1 MFNRNLVFAAACLGM
16 LLFGIVFLS
25 LGSANNMLAERFH
38 LDDNGIGTLTALLPF
53 GILAGSLIFGP
64 IVDRFGYKWM
74 LIVCA
79 LLVMVGLEGMA
90 LAGSK
95 ALIQFFVF
103 VIGFGGGVLNGA
115 TNALAAD
122 VSEGERGAKLSLLG
136 VFFGIGA
143 LGMPSTLAALS
154 RHFSLASIVAGIGVF
169 VLVPVAFFLIITFP
183 PPKQRA
189 QPGSATSGLALL
201 KHPIFLLAGL
211 ALAIQSGMEG
221 MSNDWITRYF
231 KKVTLSGQHAAEWQ
245 TLLGL
250 MAVTGAMVVA
260 RMALSGLLKHMKSQL
275 VLFASIGITAA
286 GALLLMY
293 AHSYGVSLAAALLI
307 GAGLAAAFPVVLSYI
322 GDLYPTQSG
331 TAFSTIFFIALI
343 GNMAINKS
351 FGLLAQVHGIAQYTK
366 VMLGCLAAS
375 AVLLFLVVKQ
385 LRSASLEAAR
395 NGRAP
400 SPLGAEPDNL
410 DGAQVTARPT
420 SASTN
425 PSIQ

>member
-1 MFNRNLVFAAACLGM
+1 MYNRNLVFAAACLGM

-25 LGSANNMLAERFH
+25 LGSVNNMLAERFH

-74 LIVCA
+74 LIICA
-79 LLVMVGLEGMA
+79 LLVMAGLEGMA
-90 LAGSK
+90 FAGSTGF
-95 ALIQFFVF
+95 IQFFVF
-103 VIGFGGGVLNGA
+103 LIGFGGGVLNGA

-154 RHFSLASIVAGIGVF
+154 KHFSLAGIVAGIGCF
-169 VLVPVAFFLIITFP
+169 VLVPVLYFLLITFP
-183 PPKQRA
+183 PPKQKA
-189 QPGSATSGLALL
+189 QPVSATSGLALL

-221 MSNDWITRYF
+221 MSNDWMTRYF
-231 KKVTLSGQHAAEWQ
+231 KKVTLSGQHAAEWK

-250 MAVTGAMVVA
+250 MAVTGAMVLA
-260 RMALSGLLKHMKSQL
+260 RIVLSGLLKRVKSQV

-293 AHSYGVSLAAALLI
+293 RDQLWRVAGGGAADWRGPGRRVS
-307 GAGLAAAFPVVLSYI
+307 
-322 GDLYPTQSG
+322 
-331 TAFSTIFFIALI
+331 
-343 GNMAINKS
+343 
-351 FGLLAQVHGIAQYTK
+351 
-366 VMLGCLAAS
+366 
-375 AVLLFLVVKQ
+375 
-385 LRSASLEAAR
+385 RSS
-395 NGRAP
+395 
-400 SPLGAEPDNL
+400 
-410 DGAQVTARPT
+410 
-420 SASTN
+420 
-425 PSIQ
+425 

>member
-1 MFNRNLVFAAACLGM
+1 MYNRNLVFAAACLGM

-25 LGSANNMLAERFH
+25 LGSVNNMLAERFH
-38 LDDNGIGTLTALLPF
+38 LDDNAIGTLTALLPF

-74 LIVCA
+74 LIICA
-79 LLVMVGLEGMA
+79 LLVMAGLEGMA
-90 LAGSK
+90 LANRTG
-95 ALIQFFVF
+95 LIQLFVF

-122 VSEGERGAKLSLLG
+122 VSEGERGARLSLLG

-154 RHFSLASIVAGIGVF
+154 RHFSLAAIVAGIGAV
-169 VLVPVAFFLIITFP
+169 VLVPVLYFLLIAFP
-183 PPKQRA
+183 PPKQKA
-189 QPGSATSGLALL
+189 QPAPAASGLTLL
-201 KHPIFLLAGL
+201 KHPIFLFAGL

-221 MSNDWITRYF
+221 MSNDWMTRYF

-250 MAVTGAMVVA
+250 MAVTGAMVLA
-260 RMALSGLLKHMKSQL
+260 RIVLSRLLKHVKSQI

-286 GALLLMY
+286 GALLLMF
-293 AHSYGVSLAAALLI
+293 ALRFAASYGVSLAAALLI

-322 GDLYPTQSG
+322 GDLYPAQSG

-343 GNMAINKS
+343 GNMTINKS
-351 FGLLAQVHGIAQYTK
+351 FGALAQVHGIQQYTH
-366 VMLGCLAAS
+366 VMLACLAAS

-385 LRSASLEAAR
+385 LR
-395 NGRAP
+395 P
-400 SPLGAEPDNL
+400 
-410 DGAQVTARPT
+410 V
-420 SASTN
+420 N
-425 PSIQ
+425 PSTQ

>member
-25 LGSANNMLAERFH
+25 LGSVNNMLAERFH

-64 IVDRFGYKWM
+64 IVDRFGYRWM
-74 LIVCA
+74 LVVCA
-79 LLVMVGLEGMA
+79 LLVMAGLEGMA
-90 LAGSK
+90 FASSTG
-95 ALIQFFVF
+95 LIQFFVF
-103 VIGFGGGVLNGA
+103 LIGFGGGVLNGA

-154 RHFSLASIVAGIGVF
+154 KHFSLAAIVAGIGAF
-169 VLVPVAFFLIITFP
+169 VVVPVIYFLVITFP
-183 PPKQRA
+183 PPKQKA
-189 QPGSATSGLALL
+189 QPAFGTSGFALL

-231 KKVTLSGQHAAEWQ
+231 KKVTLSGEHAEEWK

-250 MAVTGAMVVA
+250 MAVTGAMVLA
-260 RMALSGLLKHMKSQL
+260 RIVLSGLLKHVKSQI
-275 VLFASIGITAA
+275 VLFASIGITTA

-293 AHSYGVSLAAALLI
+293 ATSYGVSLAAALLI

-322 GDLYPTQSG
+322 GDLYPAQSG

-343 GNMAINKS
+343 GNMTINKS
-351 FGLLAQVHGIAQYTK
+351 FGLLAQIHGIHQYTK
-366 VMLGCLAAS
+366 VMLGCLVAS
-375 AVLLFLVVKQ
+375 AVLLFLVVKLLQ
-385 LRSASLEAAR
+385 ASPGRTAAEAI
-395 NGRAP
+395 P
-400 SPLGAEPDNL
+400 
-410 DGAQVTARPT
+410 
-420 SASTN
+420 STN

>member
-1 MFNRNLVFAAACLGM
+1 MYNRKLVFAAACLGM

-25 LGSANNMLAERFH
+25 LGSVNNMLAERFH

-53 GILAGSLIFGP
+53 GILAGSLVFGP

-79 LLVMVGLEGMA
+79 LLVMAGLEGMA
-90 LAGSK
+90 FADSK
-95 ALIQFFVF
+95 GLIQFFVF
-103 VIGFGGGVLNGA
+103 LIGFGGGVLNGA

-154 RHFSLASIVAGIGVF
+154 KRFSLAGIVAGIGAF
-169 VLVPVAFFLIITFP
+169 VLVPVLYFLVITFP
-183 PPKQRA
+183 PPKQKA
-189 QPGSATSGLALL
+189 QPASATSGLAML

-250 MAVTGAMVVA
+250 MAVTGAMVLA
-260 RMALSGLLKHMKSQL
+260 RIVLSGLLKHIKSQV
-275 VLFASIGITAA
+275 VLFASIVVTAA

-293 AHSYGVSLAAALLI
+293 ATSYGVSLAAALLI

-322 GDLYPTQSG
+322 GDLYPAQSG
-331 TAFSTIFFIALI
+331 TAFSPIFFIALI
-343 GNMAINKS
+343 GNMTINKS
-351 FGLLAQVHGIAQYTK
+351 FGLLAQIHGIQQYTK

-375 AVLLFLVVKQ
+375 AALLFLVVKQ
-385 LRSASLEAAR
+385 LRV
-395 NGRAP
+395 
-400 SPLGAEPDNL
+400 SPAEPAPAL
-410 DGAQVTARPT
+410 AIADGQ
-420 SASTN
+420 
-425 PSIQ
+425 

>member
-1 MFNRNLVFAAACLGM
+1 MYNRKLVFAAACLGM

-25 LGSANNMLAERFH
+25 LGSVNNMLAERFH

-64 IVDRFGYKWM
+64 IVDRFGYRWM

-79 LLVMVGLEGMA
+79 LLVMAGLEGMA
-90 LAGSK
+90 LANRKG
-95 ALIQFFVF
+95 LIQFFVF
-103 VIGFGGGVLNGA
+103 LIGFGGGVLNGA

-154 RHFSLASIVAGIGVF
+154 KHFSLAGIVAGIGGF
-169 VLVPVAFFLIITFP
+169 VLVPVLYFFVITFP
-183 PPKQRA
+183 PPKQKA
-189 QPGSATSGLALL
+189 QPASATSGLALL

-221 MSNDWITRYF
+221 MSNDWMTRYF
-231 KKVTLSGQHAAEWQ
+231 KKVTLSGQQADEWK

-250 MAVTGAMVVA
+250 MAVTGAMVLA
-260 RMALSGLLKHMKSQL
+260 RIVLSGLLKHIKSQI
-275 VLFASIGITAA
+275 VLFASIVITAA

-293 AHSYGVSLAAALLI
+293 ATSYGMSLAAALLI

-322 GDLYPTQSG
+322 GDLYPAQSG

-343 GNMAINKS
+343 GNMTINKS
-351 FGLLAQVHGIAQYTK
+351 FGLLAQIHGIHQYTK

-375 AVLLFLVVKQ
+375 AVLLLLVVKQ
-385 LRSASLEAAR
+385 LRKSAPASSSLPAVQIRESA
-395 NGRAP
+395 
-400 SPLGAEPDNL
+400 L
-410 DGAQVTARPT
+410 RP
-420 SASTN
+420 
-425 PSIQ
+425 